1 MCVVV
6 RADAVFAALSYVV
19 WVVSATINGI
29 EISRNRFEERV
40 ELRDDMTEKIIV
52 DVLTRF

>member
-1 MCVVV
+1 MVV